1 MLQLEQNRKQ
11 QLFDLCNDYNLPVS
25 SADDV
30 TVLEEYLKL
39 VSDEYIPENSVDAIP
54 ADDSRVF
61 SNKTESAIMDSFRKI
76 FRLKLQH

>member
-11 QLFDLCNDYNLPVS
+11 QLLNLCNDYNLPVS

-30 TVLEEYLKL
+30 TVLEEYLKM
-39 VSDEYIPENSVDAIP
+39 VSDEYIPEINNESASAENSEVY
-54 ADDSRVF
+54 SR
-61 SNKTESAIMDSFRKI
+61 KTESAIVDSFRKI